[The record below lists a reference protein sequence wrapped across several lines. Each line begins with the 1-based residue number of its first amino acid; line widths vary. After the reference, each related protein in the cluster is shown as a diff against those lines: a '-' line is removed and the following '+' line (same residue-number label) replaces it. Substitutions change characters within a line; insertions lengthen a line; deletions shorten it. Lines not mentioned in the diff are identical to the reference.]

1 MSRLHRRAIGE
12 LFSLLRGYSDVV
24 MFSSFVLCHWS
35 DNLILTTSLC
45 IMNNWQHSQQC
56 TNLQVSQFWNIW
68 HFSVARM
75 KSTKSTST
83 FWITATST
91 QSGDQRN
98 YTSPKN
104 VKFEHNSCRPVG
116 VHVARYICISNASVK
131 SCTRTLLGGYGYGS
145 KSQYRY
151 SLWYWLSQDIKWLLV
166 QQTNSSVRIDRTTLY
181 SSKASIEGLKL
192 IFVLFKAP
200 PVQAKSS
207 MSFIDQ
213 NIFFEVGHKTKWYVW
228 QWRIYTHTFR

>member
-1 MSRLHRRAIGE
+1 MSRLHRRAIRQ
-12 LFSLLRGYSDVV
+12 LFSLLRGYVMCDVV

-131 SCTRTLLGGYGYGS
+131 SCTRTLLDMVQSRSIVILCDIDYHKTSSDFLFS
-145 KSQYRY
+145 KPTAVSALIGLLSIHRRLQSRAWNSFSSCLRLLRFKP
-151 SLWYWLSQDIKWLLV
+151 SLRCLSS
-166 QQTNSSVRIDRTTLY
+166 TRI
-181 SSKASIEGLKL
+181 SFLKL
-192 IFVLFKAP
+192 
-200 PVQAKSS
+200 
-207 MSFIDQ
+207 
-213 NIFFEVGHKTKWYVW
+213 GTKPSD
-228 QWRIYTHTFR
+228 TCDN